1 MTGAPGGEDRLDKM
15 GLVALHQGNY
25 DLAESLFGRDLERLA
40 PKSPARGGRTGFLGD
55 VEVARGNLDRTL
67 PYFEEGAGRGKARG
81 GSMECRTPRPASA
94 GLTGETACP
103 TRVARRAEYP
113 KPQFF

>member
-25 DLAESLFGRDLERLA
+25 DLAESLFGRNLERLA

-67 PYFEEGAGRGKARG
+67 PYFEEGA
-81 GSMECRTPRPASA
+81 CR
-94 GLTGETACP
+94 
-103 TRVARRAEYP
+103 
-113 KPQFF
+113 Q